1 MAICLQMSSFMLYCG
16 VAAAAAKSLQ
26 SCPTLCDSMD
36 CSLPGSSVHGIFQAR
51 VLEWVAIAFSLE
63 AIIKITLWIEGLSEY
78 GCLCERVWICECVCR
93 EQCKKTQHWLF
104 IYLHKIYSGYK
115 KIKCCRL
122 SGIHTWSRCV
132 GGIFPRSSKFG
143 KETDKIGN
151 NAEKTRFIWIQNR
164 KKISPSETKII
175 CFFSLSV
182 TPV

>member
-1 MAICLQMSSFMLYCG
+1 MS
-16 VAAAAAKSLQ
+16 
-26 SCPTLCDSMD
+26 CDISKEEKHMCFD
-36 CSLPGSSVHGIFQAR
+36 QPKKRLFNCS
-51 VLEWVAIAFSLE
+51 VAITIVEWPSASKCHLSCSTVALE

-78 GCLCERVWICECVCR
+78 VSLCECVYICECVCR

-122 SGIHTWSRCV
+122 PGIQTWSRCV
-132 GGIFPRSSKFG
+132 GRIFPRTSIFG

-164 KKISPSETKII
+164 KKKSPSETKII
-175 CFFSLSV
+175 CFFPPQCYSCLSNN
-182 TPV
+182 